1 MNASADDHADDHAD
15 DLKTPPTDRTYQG
28 NR

>member
-1 MNASADDHADDHAD
+1 MNASADDHAD